1 MRARRQ
7 PAVAASDFGDAQTT
21 GLAWSSSATAWV
33 SAADSNRFS
42 WGRAADY
49 RHRLSRELIRGWRA
63 QPYTGAVRKAVLGVG
78 IVMAGWRA
86 YRLHAAGA
94 ITVDLGIGR
103 RVQPLGPLAWRI
115 AAPREIVFDVIA
127 APYLERTP
135 RALEDK
141 LQVWERSADMV
152 LAAHFTPVKCGVTTT
167 VETVRFQRPERIDF
181 RLVRG
186 PVPHVVESFLLA
198 AVEDSTD
205 LTWEGELGTDLW
217 SLGAW
222 WGGRVSHAWENA
234 VRGSLAS
241 IAAEAERVAG
251 HAHGSAAT

>member
-1 MRARRQ
+1 MRRAFL
-7 PAVAASDFGDAQTT
+7 VA
-21 GLAWSSSATAWV
+21 
-33 SAADSNRFS
+33 
-42 WGRAADY
+42 
-49 RHRLSRELIRGWRA
+49 
-63 QPYTGAVRKAVLGVG
+63 G
-78 IVMAGWRA
+78 IVLAGWRV
-86 YRLHAAGA
+86 YRLNAAGA

-115 AAPREIVFDVIA
+115 AAPPEIVFDVIA

-135 RALEDK
+135 RALGDK

-234 VRGSLAS
+234 VRSSLAS

-251 HAHGSAAT
+251 RAHGSAET

>member
-1 MRARRQ
+1 MR
-7 PAVAASDFGDAQTT
+7 
-21 GLAWSSSATAWV
+21 
-33 SAADSNRFS
+33 
-42 WGRAADY
+42 RA
-49 RHRLSRELIRGWRA
+49 L
-63 QPYTGAVRKAVLGVG
+63 LGG
-78 IVMAGWRA
+78 IVLAGWRA

-141 LQVWERSADMV
+141 LQVWERSGDMV
-152 LAAHFTPVKCGVTTT
+152 LAAHFTQVRCGITTT
-167 VETVRFQRPERIDF
+167 VETVRFQRPERVDF

-222 WGGRVSHAWENA
+222 WGALVARRWELA
-234 VRGSLAS
+234 VRASLD
-241 IAAEAERVAG
+241 AAKVEAERRARPAG
-251 HAHGSAAT
+251 